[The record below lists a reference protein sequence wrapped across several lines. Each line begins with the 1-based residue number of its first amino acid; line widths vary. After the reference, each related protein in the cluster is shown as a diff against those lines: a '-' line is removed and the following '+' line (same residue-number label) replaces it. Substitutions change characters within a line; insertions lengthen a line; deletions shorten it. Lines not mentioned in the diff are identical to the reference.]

1 MPIKQ
6 LVTLIRNIY
15 IPNNSRYGD
24 QAWAV
29 KKEQLFL
36 DSRSLQGREV
46 VCAFTTNS

>member
-24 QAWAV
+24 RAWAV

-36 DSRSLQGREV
+36 DSRGLQGREV
-46 VCAFTTNS
+46 HH